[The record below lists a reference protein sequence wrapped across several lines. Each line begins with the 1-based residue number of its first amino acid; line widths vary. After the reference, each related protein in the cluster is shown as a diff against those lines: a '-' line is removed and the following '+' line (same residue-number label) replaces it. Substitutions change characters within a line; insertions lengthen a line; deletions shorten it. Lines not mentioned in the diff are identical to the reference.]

1 MDDGAVAPGEKGR
14 LTCGKSRNRMV
25 ARPRAGGK
33 WEVRIVKLPSSSR
46 RGFLKYFSLSAIG
59 AFIAACLPQ
68 NAPGASAG
76 GSSSPA
82 AGVGGGVATEQT
94 YTWKIQSGWAGNDI
108 FQEMFLDWKG
118 IVEEMSGGRLKIDA
132 LSVNAVTNING
143 AIDAVNSGTLDGAHH
158 VPAYYYG
165 KDHAV
170 SLMGTGPMM
179 GMSGEMWLGW
189 YYYGGGQALY
199 EKLVQG
205 KLKLNVV
212 SLFHMPMNVQPLGW
226 FKDEIKAPSDFR
238 GMKFRTVG
246 LATGI
251 YEGLG
256 ASVISVAGSE
266 VASALDRG
274 TIDAAEFNNTTSD
287 TVYGLPDA
295 RKVLMA
301 RSYHQPSEILEISIN
316 KGRWDA
322 LPKDLQAIVKY
333 STWAASAS
341 GEWKQMDKN
350 STDYAKLLARG
361 IKIIKTPQS
370 VLDAQLKAWDG
381 VIAKESKD
389 NPEFVKILD
398 SQKKWAQRVFPW
410 PDRFPTTTPD
420 PVSYNFFFK
429 K

>member
-1 MDDGAVAPGEKGR
+1 LNP
-14 LTCGKSRNRMV
+14 LN
-25 ARPRAGGK
+25 
-33 WEVRIVKLPSSSR
+33 SSR
-46 RGFLKYFSLSAIG
+46 RGFLKYASLSGLG
-59 AFIAACLPQ
+59 AFIAACLQQ
-68 NAPGASAG
+68 NAPAG
-76 GSSSPA
+76 GGAATAAPA
-82 AGVGGGVATEQT
+82 AGVGGGTTPKAAETI
-94 YTWKIQSGWAGNDI
+94 TWKIQSGWATNDI
-108 FQEMFLDWKG
+108 FQEMFLDWKNS
-118 IVEEMSGGRLKIDA
+118 VEEMSGGRLKIDA
-132 LSVNAVTNING
+132 LPVNAITNIND
-143 AIDAVNSGTLDGAHH
+143 AIDAVHSGTLDGAHH

-170 SLMGTGPMM
+170 SLMGTGPMF
-179 GMSGEMWLGW
+179 GMSGQMWLAW
-189 YYYGGGQALY
+189 YYNGGGQELFTDV
-199 EKLVQG
+199 VQR

-212 SLFHMPMNVQPLGW
+212 SFFHMPMWNQPLGW
-226 FKDEIKAPSDFR
+226 FKDEIKSPDDFK

-256 ASVISVAGSE
+256 ASVISVAGSQ

-295 RKVLMA
+295 RKILMA

-410 PDRFPTTTPD
+410 ADAITITTPD

>member
-1 MDDGAVAPGEKGR
+1 LDIPALK
-14 LTCGKSRNRMV
+14 
-25 ARPRAGGK
+25 
-33 WEVRIVKLPSSSR
+33 R
-46 RGFLKYFSLSAIG
+46 RGFLKYLSLSGLG
-59 AFIAACLPQ
+59 AFVTACLSQ
-68 NAPGASAG
+68 NAPSGGAATATT
-76 GSSSPA
+76 A
-82 AGVGGGVATEQT
+82 ASGGGVGAPSQVARADAV
-94 YTWKIQSGWAGNDI
+94 TWKIQSGWAGNDI
-108 FQEMFLDWKG
+108 FQEQFLDWKSM
-118 IVEEMSGGRLKIDA
+118 VEEMSGGRIKIDA
-132 LSVNAVTNING
+132 LPVNAVTNING
-143 AIDAVNSGTLDGAHH
+143 AIDAVHSGTLDGAHH

-287 TVYGLPDA
+287 TVYGLPDV
-295 RKVLMA
+295 RKILMA
-301 RSYHQPSEILEISIN
+301 RSYHQPSEILEISLN
-316 KGRWDA
+316 KTKYDGM
-322 LPKDLQAIVKY
+322 PKELQAIMKY
-333 STWAASAS
+333 AAFAESAN
-341 GEWKQMDKN
+341 GEWKMMDRN
-350 STDYAKLLARG
+350 SQDYAKLLARG

-370 VLDAQLKAWDG
+370 VLDAQLRAWDD
-381 VIAKESKD
+381 VNTKESKD
-389 NPEFVKILD
+389 NPDYLAILK
-398 SQKKWAQRVFPW
+398 SQKAWAERIFPW
-410 PDRFPTTTPD
+410 ADAINIPTPD
-420 PVSYNFFFK
+420 PVSYAARPK
-429 K
+429 V